1 MPGGFYP
8 AAVNWGFTRAG
19 FSDIIY
25 NEIIYDSRPLFYSFS
40 ARAGREERTTMN
52 TSNSNINRLISA
64 LCDYAD
70 ERGLITADDRPFA
83 VNAIAEDMH
92 LTDVCDIP
100 GAVPNDGTPHDIRL
114 ERILDELCGI
124 AAELGII
131 ADTQSSRDNFDTRL
145 MGHLTPRPGEVSRRF
160 AEDMATSPE
169 LATDHFYAVSRDS
182 NYIRAARVARD
193 LRWSVPSPYG
203 DIDISI
209 NMSKPEKDP
218 RDIAAAL
225 NAPKSGYPACL
236 LCHENVGFPGSAT
249 APARQTLRQIVLPI
263 GGERWFMQYS
273 PYVYYNEHCIVLSPR
288 HEPMRITH
296 TTFERLLDF
305 ITALPHYFIGSN
317 ADLPIVGG
325 SILTHDHMQGGRY
338 EFPMARAE
346 IKTSLRFADFPAV
359 SAGILNWPMSVIRLR
374 SADRGELASLACR
387 ILDMWR
393 GYSDPA
399 VGILAETD
407 GVPHNTITP
416 IARRRGEEFELDL
429 VLRCNITSEQYPM
442 GVFHPHPDK
451 HNIKKENIGLIEV
464 MGLAVLPSRLKA
476 EAERL
481 AELLVSG
488 ADVASDPICAKHA
501 EWVARFA
508 GNYPQPADR
517 EAAMSMLRAEIGR
530 TFVGVL
536 QDAGVFSEDADGH
549 AAFLRFA
556 DRIGGRL
563 H

>member
-1 MPGGFYP
+1 M
-8 AAVNWGFTRAG
+8 
-19 FSDIIY
+19 
-25 NEIIYDSRPLFYSFS
+25 RP
-40 ARAGREERTTMN
+40 REERVVMN
-52 TSNSNINRLISA
+52 TSAQNINHLISA
-64 LCDYAD
+64 LCDYA
-70 ERGLITADDRPFA
+70 EECGLIGADDRPFA

-92 LTDVCDIP
+92 LTDICDIP
-100 GAVPNDGTPHDIRL
+100 GGAADDLPRDLRL
-114 ERILDELCGI
+114 ERILSELCGI

-131 ADTQSSRDNFDTRL
+131 PDTQSSRDNFDTRL
-145 MGHLTPRPGEVSRRF
+145 MGHLTPRPSEVSRRF
-160 AEDMATSPE
+160 AADMEISPE
-169 LATDHFYAVSRDS
+169 LATDRFYAVSRDS

-193 LRWSVPSPYG
+193 LRWSVPSRYG

-249 APARQTLRQIVLPI
+249 APARQNLRQIELPI

-305 ITALPHYFIGSN
+305 TTALPHYFIGSN

-346 IKTSLRFADFPAV
+346 IKIPLRFADFPAV
-359 SAGILNWPMSVIRLR
+359 RAGIVNWPMSVIRLR
-374 SADRGELASLACR
+374 SADRTELSALACR

-393 GYSDPA
+393 GYSDKT
-399 VGILAETD
+399 VGVIAETD
-407 GVPHNTITP
+407 GVPHNTVTP
-416 IARRRGEEFELDL
+416 IARRRGEDFELDL
-429 VLRCNITSEQYPM
+429 VLRCNITSERYPM

-481 AELLVSG
+481 TEIIIAG
-488 ADVASDPICAKHA
+488 GDVAADPICAKHA
-501 EWVARFA
+501 EWVSGFLA
-508 GNYPQPADR
+508 NYPHSTDR
-517 EAAMSMLRAEIGR
+517 EAAMSMLRAEIGN

-536 QDAGVFSEDADGH
+536 RDAGVFADNEDGT

-556 DRIGGRL
+556 EHIGGCL
-563 H
+563 N

>member
-1 MPGGFYP
+1 
-8 AAVNWGFTRAG
+8 
-19 FSDIIY
+19 
-25 NEIIYDSRPLFYSFS
+25 
-40 ARAGREERTTMN
+40 MN
-52 TSNSNINRLISA
+52 TSANNINRLIGA
-64 LCDYAD
+64 LCDYAT
-70 ERGLITADDRPFA
+70 ERGLIGADDRPFA
-83 VNAIAEDMH
+83 VNAIAEDMR
-92 LTDVCDIP
+92 LTDICDIP
-100 GAVPNDGTPHDIRL
+100 GGVADADVPHEIRL
-114 ERILDELCGI
+114 ERILDELCAI
-124 AAELGII
+124 AVEVGII
-131 ADTQSSRDNFDTRL
+131 PDTQSSRDNFDTRL
-145 MGHLTPRPGEVSRRF
+145 MGHLTPRPSEVSRRF
-160 AEDMATSPE
+160 AEDLKTSPE
-169 LATDHFYAVSRDS
+169 LATDNFYAVSRDS

-193 LRWSVPSPYG
+193 LRWSVPSQYG

-249 APARQTLRQIVLPI
+249 APARQNLRQIELPI

-305 ITALPHYFIGSN
+305 TTALPHYFIGSN

-346 IKTSLRFADFPAV
+346 VKIPLRFSDFPAV
-359 SAGILNWPMSVIRLR
+359 NAGILNWPMSVIRLR
-374 SADRGELASLACR
+374 SANRAELSALACR

-393 GYSDPA
+393 GYSDEA
-399 VGILAETD
+399 AGVIAESD

-416 IARRRGEEFELDL
+416 IARRRGDDFELDL
-429 VLRCNITSEQYPM
+429 VLRCNITTDRYPM

-476 EAERL
+476 EMERL
-481 AELLVSG
+481 AELLVG
-488 ADVASDPICAKHA
+488 GGDVASDPMCAKHA
-501 EWVARFA
+501 AWVDGFS
-508 GNYPQPADR
+508 GNHPHPNDR
-517 EAAMSMLRAEIGR
+517 DKAMDILRAEIGS

-536 QDAGVFSEDADGH
+536 QDAGVFADSTDGR
-549 AAFLRFA
+549 AAFVRFA
-556 DRIGGRL
+556 EHIGGRL
-563 H
+563 NKE